1 MVEASSQG
9 QFASPPFD
17 LDKKAPQTGSSITIS
32 SDGDGSHTINNHNNE
47 KFLEKNVD
55 DYGGDLLAERPSQGG
70 NISAFFNIVC
80 VVAGTGTLGLPYS
93 LAKGGWIG
101 VGILILSVIMSIYTG
116 ILIIK
121 CIYYNGHT
129 RLASY
134 QEIGQH
140 AFGRIGLIAVWFF
153 HTSIVLGAPVMYFIL
168 SGTEIQG
175 LTQAHVNL
183 SDKVWIWICCGVVS
197 IPFVLMKSLKEVSL
211 LSIFG
216 VIATVVLVVVTMVE
230 SGLDYKNHKD
240 TVKYDGAILRNLP
253 LTIATISVCFG
264 GNVVYMH
271 VEESMRYP
279 RAWNKVLVWA
289 MIACCLMYSMVA
301 IPGYLTYGPGAASPI
316 LTSLPDG
323 PSNKVATIMIV
334 AHVLL
339 AAPVL
344 MTSFALEVERVM
356 DITVEKRGV
365 FRERVYRTIIRLVIM
380 GVVGGIACL
389 VPFFDSFLS
398 LLGALGNC
406 MLIYVLPIGFY
417 WKLVGWRQMRWYEL
431 VWCIIILIIGLLG
444 CVIGSIDAIEELY
457 RDFTQGS
464 S

>member
-1 MVEASSQG
+1 MT
-9 QFASPPFD
+9 FAV
-17 LDKKAPQTGSSITIS
+17 DKKAGRPESSTTIS
-32 SDGDGSHTINNHNNE
+32 SDDVTANRDQES
-47 KFLEKNVD
+47 NVAC
-55 DYGGDLLAERPSQGG
+55 GGDLMAERPEQGS
-70 NISAFFNIVC
+70 NMAAFFNIVC

-101 VGILILSVIMSIYTG
+101 VGILILSMIMSIYTG
-116 ILIIK
+116 ILIMK

-153 HTSIVLGAPVMYFIL
+153 HTSIVLGAPIMYFIL
-168 SGTEIQG
+168 SGTEIRE
-175 LTQAHVNL
+175 LTAAHVNIPA
-183 SDKVWIWICCGVVS
+183 KAWIWICCGVVS

-216 VIATVVLVVVTMVE
+216 VVATAVLVGVTMVE

-240 TVKYDGAILRNLP
+240 TVQYDAVILRNLP
-253 LTIATISVCFG
+253 IAVATISVCFG

-279 RAWNKVLVWA
+279 RSWNKVLVWA
-289 MIACCLMYSMVA
+289 MLACCLMYAMVA
-301 IPGYLTYGPGAASPI
+301 VPGYLTYGPSSESPI
-316 LTSLPDG
+316 LKSLPQG
-323 PSNKVATIMIV
+323 TSRKVATIMIV

-344 MTSFALEVERVM
+344 MTSFALEVERVF
-356 DITVEKRGV
+356 DISIEKRGV
-365 FRERVYRTIIRLVIM
+365 IKERLYRTVTRLIIM
-380 GVVGGIACL
+380 GAVGGIACL

-406 MLIYVLPIGFY
+406 MLIYVLPIFFY
-417 WKLVGWRQMRWYEL
+417 WRLIGWRQMPWYEL
-431 VWCIIILIIGLLG
+431 LWCAIILIIGLLG
-444 CVIGSIDAIEELY
+444 CVIGSIDAIKALHH
-457 RDFTQGS
+457 DFTYGRPE
-464 S
+464 

>member
-1 MVEASSQG
+1 MAAPSYQEQPTSELEKKLSHQESST
-9 QFASPPFD
+9 S
-17 LDKKAPQTGSSITIS
+17 IS
-32 SDGDGSHTINNHNNE
+32 SDPSHYNNNYNNNNN
-47 KFLEKNVD
+47 KSLEAGQN
-55 DYGGDLLAERPSQGG
+55 GIDLLAERPSQGG
-70 NISAFFNIVC
+70 NLAAFFNIVC

-101 VGILILSVIMSIYTG
+101 VGILILSMIMSIYTG

-168 SGTEIQG
+168 SGTEIRG
-175 LTQAHVNL
+175 LTQAHVDI
-183 SDKVWIWICCGVVS
+183 SDKAWIWICCSVVS
-197 IPFVLMKSLKEVSL
+197 IPFVLLKTLKEVSL

-216 VIATVVLVVVTMVE
+216 VIATVVLVAVTMVE
-230 SGLDYKNHKD
+230 SGLEYKNHKD
-240 TVKYDGAILRNLP
+240 TVIYDNAILRNLP
-253 LTIATISVCFG
+253 IAVATISVCFG

-279 RAWNKVLVWA
+279 RAWNKVLIWA
-289 MIACCLMYSMVA
+289 MLACCLMYALVA
-301 IPGYLTYGPGAASPI
+301 VPGYLTYGNTSQSPI
-316 LTSLPDG
+316 LSSLPDG
-323 PSNKVATIMIV
+323 VSRKVATITIV

-344 MTSFALEVERVM
+344 MTSFALEVERVW
-356 DITVEKRGV
+356 DISVERLGPVKERI
-365 FRERVYRTIIRLVIM
+365 FRTANRLLIM
-380 GVVGGIACL
+380 GVVGGIACV

-406 MLIYVLPIGFY
+406 MLIFVLPIAFY
-417 WKLVGWRQMRWYEL
+417 WRLIGWRQMRWYEL
-431 VWCIIILIIGLLG
+431 FWCAIILAIGTLS
-444 CVIGSIDAIEELY
+444 CIIGSIDAIKALH
-457 RDFTQGS
+457 RDFTQGRS
-464 S
+464 

>member
-1 MVEASSQG
+1 MTFSVDKKEGRPASS
-9 QFASPPFD
+9 
-17 LDKKAPQTGSSITIS
+17 TTIS
-32 SDGDGSHTINNHNNE
+32 SDEVPTTNYFDQEGGA
-47 KFLEKNVD
+47 VP
-55 DYGGDLLAERPSQGG
+55 GGDLMAERPSQGS
-70 NISAFFNIVC
+70 NMAAFFNIVC

-101 VGILILSVIMSIYTG
+101 VGILILSMIMSIYTG

-140 AFGRIGLIAVWFF
+140 AFGRIGLISVWFF
-153 HTSIVLGAPVMYFIL
+153 HTSIVLGAPIMYFIL
-168 SGTEIQG
+168 SGGEIRG
-175 LTQAHVNL
+175 LTMKYVDIPEKA
-183 SDKVWIWICCGVVS
+183 WIWICCGVVS

-216 VIATVVLVVVTMVE
+216 VVATAVLVGVTMVE

-240 TVKYDGAILRNLP
+240 TIEYDAAILRNLP
-253 LTIATISVCFG
+253 IAVATISVCFG

-279 RAWNKVLVWA
+279 RSWNKVLVWA
-289 MIACCLMYSMVA
+289 MLACCLMYAMVA
-301 IPGYLTYGPGAASPI
+301 VPGYLAYGPDALSPI
-316 LTSLPDG
+316 LRSLPENT
-323 PSNKVATIMIV
+323 SRKVATITIV

-344 MTSFALEVERVM
+344 MTSFALEVERVFN
-356 DITVEKRGV
+356 ISVEKKGV
-365 FRERVYRTIIRLVIM
+365 FKERLYRTVTRLIIM
-380 GVVGGIACL
+380 GAVGGIACL

-406 MLIYVLPIGFY
+406 MLIYVLPIFFY
-417 WKLVGWRQMRWYEL
+417 WKLFGWRQMPWYEL
-431 VWCIIILIIGLLG
+431 VWCAIILIIGLLG
-444 CVIGSIDAIEELY
+444 CVIGSIDAIKALH
-457 RDFTQGS
+457 RDFTQGR
-464 S
+464 

>member
-1 MVEASSQG
+1 MT
-9 QFASPPFD
+9 FAV
-17 LDKKAPQTGSSITIS
+17 DKKAGRPESSTTIS
-32 SDGDGSHTINNHNNE
+32 SDDVTANRDQES
-47 KFLEKNVD
+47 NVAC
-55 DYGGDLLAERPSQGG
+55 GGDLMAERPEQGS
-70 NISAFFNIVC
+70 NMAAFFNIVC

-101 VGILILSVIMSIYTG
+101 VGILILSMIMSIYTG
-116 ILIIK
+116 ILIMK

-153 HTSIVLGAPVMYFIL
+153 HTSIVLGAPIMYFIL
-168 SGTEIQG
+168 SGTEIRE
-175 LTQAHVNL
+175 LTVAHVNIPA
-183 SDKVWIWICCGVVS
+183 KAWIWICCGVVS

-216 VIATVVLVVVTMVE
+216 VVATAVLVGVTMVE

-240 TVKYDGAILRNLP
+240 TIQYDAAILRNLP
-253 LTIATISVCFG
+253 IAVATISVCFG

-279 RAWNKVLVWA
+279 RSWNKVLVWA
-289 MIACCLMYSMVA
+289 MLACCLMYAMVA
-301 IPGYLTYGPGAASPI
+301 VPGYLTYGPSSESPI
-316 LTSLPDG
+316 LKSLPQG
-323 PSNKVATIMIV
+323 TSRKVATIMIV

-344 MTSFALEVERVM
+344 MTSFALEVERVF
-356 DITVEKRGV
+356 DISIEKRGV
-365 FRERVYRTIIRLVIM
+365 IKERLYRTVTRLIIM
-380 GVVGGIACL
+380 GAVGGIACL

-406 MLIYVLPIGFY
+406 MLIYVLPIFFY
-417 WKLVGWRQMRWYEL
+417 WRLIGWRQMPWYEL
-431 VWCIIILIIGLLG
+431 LWCAIILIIGLLG
-444 CVIGSIDAIEELY
+444 CVIGSIDAIKALHH
-457 RDFTQGS
+457 DFTYGRPE
-464 S
+464 

>member
-1 MVEASSQG
+1 MT
-9 QFASPPFD
+9 FAV
-17 LDKKAPQTGSSITIS
+17 DKKAGRPESSTTIS
-32 SDGDGSHTINNHNNE
+32 SDDVTANRDQES
-47 KFLEKNVD
+47 NVAC
-55 DYGGDLLAERPSQGG
+55 GGDLMAERPEQGS
-70 NISAFFNIVC
+70 NMAAFFNIVC

-101 VGILILSVIMSIYTG
+101 VGILILSMIMSIYTG
-116 ILIIK
+116 ILIMK

-153 HTSIVLGAPVMYFIL
+153 HTSIVLGAPIMYFIL
-168 SGTEIQG
+168 SGTEIRE
-175 LTQAHVNL
+175 LTAAHVNIPA
-183 SDKVWIWICCGVVS
+183 KAWIWICCGVVS

-216 VIATVVLVVVTMVE
+216 VVATAVLVGVTMVE

-240 TVKYDGAILRNLP
+240 TIQYDAVILRNLP
-253 LTIATISVCFG
+253 IAVATISVCFG

-279 RAWNKVLVWA
+279 RSWNKVLVWA
-289 MIACCLMYSMVA
+289 MLACCLMYAMVA
-301 IPGYLTYGPGAASPI
+301 VPGYLTYGPSSESPI
-316 LTSLPDG
+316 LKSLPQG
-323 PSNKVATIMIV
+323 TSRKVATIMIV

-344 MTSFALEVERVM
+344 MTSFALEVERVF
-356 DITVEKRGV
+356 DISIEKRGV
-365 FRERVYRTIIRLVIM
+365 IKERLYRTVTRLIIM
-380 GVVGGIACL
+380 GAVGGIACL

-406 MLIYVLPIGFY
+406 MLIYVLPIFFY
-417 WKLVGWRQMRWYEL
+417 WRLIGWRQMPWYEL
-431 VWCIIILIIGLLG
+431 LWCAIILIIGLLG
-444 CVIGSIDAIEELY
+444 CVIGSIDAIKALHH
-457 RDFTQGS
+457 DFTYGRPE
-464 S
+464 

>member
-1 MVEASSQG
+1 MTFAVE
-9 QFASPPFD
+9 
-17 LDKKAPQTGSSITIS
+17 KKAGRPESSTTIS
-32 SDGDGSHTINNHNNE
+32 SDDVPATTNKDQES
-47 KFLEKNVD
+47 NVAV
-55 DYGGDLLAERPSQGG
+55 GGDLMAERPEQGS
-70 NISAFFNIVC
+70 NMSAFFNIVC

-101 VGILILSVIMSIYTG
+101 VGILILSMIMSIYTG

-168 SGTEIQG
+168 SGTQIRE
-175 LTQAHVNL
+175 LTVAHVNIPE
-183 SDKVWIWICCGVVS
+183 KAWIWICCGVVS

-216 VIATVVLVVVTMVE
+216 VIATAVLVGVTMVE

-240 TVKYDGAILRNLP
+240 TVQYDAAILRNLP
-253 LTIATISVCFG
+253 IAVATISVCFG

-279 RAWNKVLVWA
+279 RSWNKILVWA
-289 MIACCLMYSMVA
+289 MIACCLMYAMVA
-301 IPGYLTYGPGAASPI
+301 VPGYLTYGPSSQSPI
-316 LTSLPDG
+316 LQSLPEG
-323 PSNKVATIMIV
+323 TSRKVATIMIV

-344 MTSFALEVERVM
+344 MTSFALEVERVFN
-356 DITVEKRGV
+356 ISVEKRGV
-365 FRERVYRTIIRLVIM
+365 VQERLYRTVTRLIIM

-406 MLIYVLPIGFY
+406 MLIYVLPIFFY
-417 WKLVGWRQMRWYEL
+417 WRLIGWRQMPWYEL
-431 VWCIIILIIGLLG
+431 LWCAIILIIGLLG
-444 CVIGSIDAIEELY
+444 CVIGSIDAIKALHH
-457 RDFTQGS
+457 DFTYGRPDS

>member
-1 MVEASSQG
+1 MA
-9 QFASPPFD
+9 ASPHQEQQQADPTTYD
-17 LDKKAPQTGSSITIS
+17 LDEKVSRHPSSTSIS
-32 SDGDGSHTINNHNNE
+32 SDDTQYCNQTNFDKEGGHHTG
-47 KFLEKNVD
+47 V
-55 DYGGDLLAERPSQGG
+55 DLLAERPSQGS
-70 NISAFFNIVC
+70 NLAAFFNIVC
-80 VVAGTGTLGLPYS
+80 VVAGTGTLGLPFS

-101 VGILILSVIMSIYTG
+101 VGILVLSMIMSIYTG

-140 AFGRIGLIAVWFF
+140 AFGRVGLIACWFF

-168 SGTEIQG
+168 SGTEIRD
-175 LTQAHVNL
+175 LTKAHVDI
-183 SDKVWIWICCGVVS
+183 SDKAWIWICCSVVS
-197 IPFVLMKSLKEVSL
+197 IPFMLMKTLKEVSL

-216 VIATVVLVVVTMVE
+216 VIATAVLVGVTMVE
-230 SGLDYKNHKD
+230 SGIDYKNQKD
-240 TVKYDGAILRNLP
+240 IVTYDPVILRNLP
-253 LTIATISVCFG
+253 LAVATISVCFG

-279 RAWNKVLVWA
+279 RSWNKILVWA
-289 MIACCLMYSMVA
+289 MIACCAMYAMVA
-301 IPGYLTYGPGAASPI
+301 VPGYLTYGHTAASPI
-316 LTSLPDG
+316 LSSLREG
-323 PSNKVATIMIV
+323 PSRKVATIMII

-344 MTSFALEVERVM
+344 MTSFALEVERVLG
-356 DITVEKRGV
+356 ISVEKRGQV
-365 FRERVYRTIIRLVIM
+365 KERIYRTINRLVIM

-406 MLIYVLPIGFY
+406 MLIYVLPIAFY
-417 WKLVGWRQMRWYEL
+417 WKLIGWRQMKWYEL
-431 VWCIIILIIGLLG
+431 VWCGIILVIGMLS
-444 CVIGSIDAIEELY
+444 CVIGSIDAVKALHH
-457 RDFTQGS
+457 DFTYGRP
-464 S
+464 

>member
-1 MVEASSQG
+1 MVDTSPQGRIIPSS
-9 QFASPPFD
+9 
-17 LDKKAPQTGSSITIS
+17 LNNDKKMTGSSITIS
-32 SDGDGSHTINNHNNE
+32 SDGSHSSNDNHNNKE
-47 KFLEKNVD
+47 SHLKNHVD
-55 DYGGDLLAERPSQGG
+55 DGDFQGDLLAERPTQGG
-70 NISAFFNIVC
+70 NLSAFFNIVC

-101 VGILILSVIMSIYTG
+101 VGILVLSMIMSIYTG
-116 ILIIK
+116 MLIIK
-121 CIYYNGHT
+121 CIYYNAHT

-140 AFGRIGLIAVWFF
+140 AFGRIGLVAVWFF

-175 LTQAHVNL
+175 LTQAHVDI

-197 IPFVLMKSLKEVSL
+197 IPFVLMKTLKEVSL

-240 TVKYDGAILRNLP
+240 TVKYDGVILRNLP
-253 LTIATISVCFG
+253 VAVATISVCFG

-289 MIACCLMYSMVA
+289 MIACCVMYAMVA
-301 IPGYLTYGPGAASPI
+301 IPGYLTYGIDAASPI
-316 LTSLPDG
+316 LSSLPDG
-323 PSNKVATIMIV
+323 PSRKVATITIV

-356 DITVEKRGV
+356 DITVTKYGV
-365 FRERVYRTIIRLVIM
+365 FKERVYRTIIRLVIM

-389 VPFFDSFLS
+389 VPYFDSFLS

-417 WKLVGWRQMRWYEL
+417 WRLIGWRQMRWYEL
-431 VWCIIILIIGLLG
+431 VWCVIILIIGLLG
-444 CVIGSIDAIEELY
+444 CVIGSIDAIKALH
-457 RDFTQGS
+457 RDFTQGRA
-464 S
+464 

>member
-1 MVEASSQG
+1 MA
-9 QFASPPFD
+9 ASPHPEQRISSYEV
-17 LDKKAPQTGSSITIS
+17 DKKIFYSDSSTSIS
-32 SDGDGSHTINNHNNE
+32 SDDSHHDDNNKE
-47 KFLEKNVD
+47 LGLD
-55 DYGGDLLAERPSQGG
+55 QGIDLLAERPSQGG

-101 VGILILSVIMSIYTG
+101 VGILVLSMIMSIYTG

-134 QEIGQH
+134 QEIGQQ

-168 SGTEIQG
+168 SGTEIRG
-175 LTQAHVNL
+175 LTQAHVNI

-197 IPFVLMKSLKEVSL
+197 IPFMLMKTLKEVSL

-216 VIATVVLVVVTMVE
+216 VIATAVLVGVTMVE
-230 SGLDYKNHKD
+230 SAVDYKNHKD
-240 TVKYDGAILRNLP
+240 TVKYDAAILRNLP
-253 LTIATISVCFG
+253 LAVATISVCFG

-279 RAWNKVLVWA
+279 RAWNKVLIWA
-289 MIACCLMYSMVA
+289 MIACCFMYAMVA
-301 IPGYLTYGPGAASPI
+301 IPGYLTYGPDATSPI
-316 LTSLPDG
+316 LSSLPEG
-323 PSNKVATIMIV
+323 ASRKVATITIV

-356 DITVEKRGV
+356 SISVEQRGV
-365 FRERVYRTIIRLVIM
+365 VKERIYRTIVRLIIM

-417 WKLVGWRQMRWYEL
+417 WKLFGWRQMRWYEL
-431 VWCIIILIIGLLG
+431 VWCGIILVIGLLS
-444 CVIGSIDAIEELY
+444 CVIGSIDAIKDLH
-457 RDFTQGS
+457 RDFTQGRP
-464 S
+464 